1 MRMGCLKAVI
11 SYPTIFPCVSW
22 RVTRVLFIQEEDEFE
37 QHELLQKRRE
47 DRVKEKGKK
56 ALELRSPVEQRQ
68 VEQVKERYYPVSI
81 LEKGT

>member
-1 MRMGCLKAVI
+1 MGFLKAVI

-22 RVTRVLFIQEEDEFE
+22 WVTRVLLQEEDEFE

-47 DRVKEKGKK
+47 DKVKEKGKK
-56 ALELRSPVEQRQ
+56 ALELKHLVEQRQ

>member
-1 MRMGCLKAVI
+1 MGFLKAVI

-22 RVTRVLFIQEEDEFE
+22 RVTRVLLLQEEDEFE

-47 DRVKEKGKK
+47 DKVKEKGKK
-56 ALELRSPVEQRQ
+56 ALELKHLVEQRQ